1 VARSVRAESMLG
13 SRAVSS
19 DEIAKVEPVTAR
31 RGFGWVGVER
41 AAHAVGTVPRGPM
54 FMRWEAPIVTPGD
67 AHTQR
72 PGANRDGPALRATP
86 LGTRA
91 PV

>member
-1 VARSVRAESMLG
+1 MARSVRAESMLG

-54 FMRWEAPIVTPGD
+54 VVQGEAPIVRRGD
-67 AHTQR
+67 ADPQR
-72 PGANRDGPALRATP
+72 PGANPDGPALRATP